1 MSEQA
6 QGASAPAF
14 TQKWEIDGVT
24 TLDGVKVRAGIYTEM
39 PEGFL
44 DQSELIC
51 EVDYKYAHGVAA
63 LPELIESLH
72 RLTNECKLAGLE
84 TQAGFDCWISFADKT
99 LEKARGAA

>member
-6 QGASAPAF
+6 QGAGAPAF

-24 TLDGVKVRAGIYTEM
+24 TIDGVKVRAGIYTEM

-51 EVDYKYAHGVAA
+51 EVDYKYAHGIAA
-63 LPELIESLH
+63 LPDLIAALEEMRAEFRIADLPYGSRAYL
-72 RLTNECKLAGLE
+72 LSGQALA
-84 TQAGFDCWISFADKT
+84 
-99 LEKARGAA
+99 KARGDA

>member
-6 QGASAPAF
+6 QGAGAPAF

-24 TLDGVKVRAGIYTEM
+24 IIDGVKVRAGIYTEM

-51 EVDYKYAHGVAA
+51 EVDYKYAHGIAA
-63 LPELIESLH
+63 LPDLIE
-72 RLTNECKLAGLE
+72 ALE
-84 TQAGFDCWISFADKT
+84 EMRAEFRNADLPYGSRAYLMSGQALS
-99 LEKARGAA
+99 KARGAA